1 VGGPADS
8 AVFRPLRNGNSF
20 EETLE
25 CLLTAIK
32 LGVVAPGERLPP
44 ERELAERLNV
54 SRLTLREAIRELQ
67 RAGYTESRR
76 GRYGGTFV
84 KPTPP
89 HTARRIVAIAATDL
103 DDVLV
108 LREVLEVGAAGQA
121 ASRSLAPTE
130 RDDLTRR
137 LRECASVCDHS
148 DYRRLDSRLHL
159 AIAEATGSASL
170 TSAVA
175 ATRMRVN
182 ALLDAIPIL
191 ERNVRHSD
199 DQHARIVTA
208 ILEGRPVLAR
218 AAMAVHLQAT
228 AALLRGFLSSPR
240 DAS

>member
-32 LGVVAPGERLPP
+32 LGVVAPGDRMPP
-44 ERELAERLNV
+44 ERELSERLNV

-84 KPTPP
+84 KPAPP
-89 HTARRIVAIAATDL
+89 RAAAPHVAITATEL
-103 DDVLV
+103 EDVLV
-108 LREVLEVGAAGQA
+108 LRGVLEVGAAEQA
-121 ASRSLAPTE
+121 ASRGLSPAE

-137 LRECASVCDHS
+137 LRECASVGDHS

-182 ALLDAIPIL
+182 ALLDAIPML
-191 ERNVRHSD
+191 GRNVRHSD
-199 DQHARIVTA
+199 DQHARIVAA
-208 ILEGRPVLAR
+208 ILDGRASDAH
-218 AAMAVHLQAT
+218 AAMADHLDAT
-228 AALLRGFLSSPR
+228 AALLRGFLAPPLNVS
-240 DAS
+240 

>member
-1 VGGPADS
+1 MGGPADS

-32 LGVVAPGERLPP
+32 LGVVGPGERMPS

-54 SRLTLREAIRELQ
+54 SRVTVREAVRELQ
-67 RAGYTESRR
+67 HAGYTESRR

-84 KPTPP
+84 KPVAPRPSPP
-89 HTARRIVAIAATDL
+89 SVTVTAPELEDL
-103 DDVLV
+103 LV
-108 LREVLEVGAAGQA
+108 LREILEVGAAAHA
-121 ASRSLAPTE
+121 ASRRLTTAE
-130 RDDLTRR
+130 RDDLARR
-137 LRECASVCDHS
+137 LRECTSATGHA

-182 ALLDAIPIL
+182 VLLDAIPVL
-191 ERNVRHSD
+191 ERNVRHSEE
-199 DQHARIVTA
+199 QHARVVTA
-208 ILEGRPVLAR
+208 ILDGRPSVAR
-218 AAMAVHLQAT
+218 AAMADHLGAT
-228 AALLRGFLSSPR
+228 AALLRGFLARPLN
-240 DAS
+240 AP

>member
-54 SRLTLREAIRELQ
+54 SRLTLREATRELQ

-84 KPTPP
+84 KPAPSP
-89 HTARRIVAIAATDL
+89 AARPMVAIAAADL

-121 ASRSLAPTE
+121 AVRTLAPTE
-130 RDDLTRR
+130 REDLTRR
-137 LRECASVCDHS
+137 LRECTSVCDHA
-148 DYRRLDSRLHL
+148 DYRRVDSRLHL

-199 DQHARIVTA
+199 DQHAQIVTA

-218 AAMAVHLQAT
+218 AAMADHLQAT

-240 DAS
+240 DSS

>member
-1 VGGPADS
+1 VGGPANS
-8 AVFRPLRNGNSF
+8 AVFRRLRNGNSF

-54 SRLTLREAIRELQ
+54 SRQTLREATRELQ
-67 RAGYTESRR
+67 RAGFTESRR

-84 KPTPP
+84 NPAPP
-89 HTARRIVAIAATDL
+89 HTALPIVPIAATDL
-103 DDVLV
+103 DDMLV

-121 ASRSLAPTE
+121 ASRTLAPAE

-159 AIAEATGSASL
+159 AIAEATASASL
-170 TSAVA
+170 TTAVA

-182 ALLDAIPIL
+182 ALLDAIPML

-218 AAMAVHLQAT
+218 AAMADHLHAT
-228 AALLRGFLSSPR
+228 AALLRGFLSSPL
-240 DAS
+240 SVS

>member
-1 VGGPADS
+1 VGAPADS

-32 LGVVAPGERLPP
+32 LGVVAPGERMPP

-84 KPTPP
+84 KTAPP
-89 HTARRIVAIAATDL
+89 RPAPPSIAIAATAL
-103 DDVLV
+103 EDVLV

-121 ASRSLAPTE
+121 ASRRLSPAE

-137 LRECASVCDHS
+137 LHECASVSDHS
-148 DYRRLDSRLHL
+148 DYRRVDSRLHL
-159 AIAEATGSASL
+159 AIAEVTGSSSL
-170 TSAVA
+170 TSSVA
-175 ATRMRVN
+175 AMRMRVN
-182 ALLDAIPIL
+182 ALLDAIPVL
-191 ERNVRHSD
+191 ERNLRHSD
-199 DQHARIVTA
+199 DQHTRIVAA
-208 ILEGRPVLAR
+208 ILDGRPSVAR
-218 AAMAVHLQAT
+218 AAMADHLGAT
-228 AALLRGFLSSPR
+228 AALLRGFLAPPLNVP
-240 DAS
+240 